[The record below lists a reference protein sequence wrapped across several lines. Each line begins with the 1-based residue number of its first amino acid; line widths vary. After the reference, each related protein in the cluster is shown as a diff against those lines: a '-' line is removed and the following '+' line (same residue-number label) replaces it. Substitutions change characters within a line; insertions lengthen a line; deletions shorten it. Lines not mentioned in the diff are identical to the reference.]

1 MRSRKDLARSTAV
14 VCFVKRDLRI
24 VRIWEDGAVV
34 VGRGE
39 DWAVWRLLIGRR
51 RQWLGKRTSRG
62 AWAEDNILA
71 GLGLK

>member
-1 MRSRKDLARSTAV
+1 MVEEGLGKVDGSGLLCQEGFADSQ
-14 VCFVKRDLRI
+14 D
-24 VRIWEDGAVV
+24 WEDGAVV

-71 GLGLK
+71 GLGPK